1 MKHTGTGRG
10 SKKGWIA
17 ALMVVLML
25 FAAGCAKN
33 STSGAA
39 EPDASPSAGNEGTA
53 AKQEVTLK
61 VATLIP
67 PMTDMLELVKPLL
80 KEDGIN
86 LELVVLS
93 DNVQPN
99 DALANKEVDANFFQH
114 VPYMN
119 SYNES
124 KGSSLVPVQPV
135 YHAIYG
141 AYSKSY
147 KNMDE
152 LPDGA
157 VVAVA
162 NDATN
167 LGRSL
172 VMLEKAGYIKLK
184 DGVGIKATL
193 ADITENPHNYKFEEV
208 DLLMLARMLDDADLV
223 LMTPAYASP
232 LGLTPKKDALL
243 TETTESEF
251 AITFVAREDNKD
263 SEPIVKLAERLS
275 GPEVKKFLEENYSE
289 IAIPAFE

>member
-1 MKHTGTGRG
+1 
-10 SKKGWIA
+10 
-17 ALMVVLML
+17 ML
-25 FAAGCAKN
+25 AILLVAVAGCGNANGNGNGGN
-33 STSGAA
+33 SANGANANTSSQNQS
-39 EPDASPSAGNEGTA
+39 ET
-53 AKQEVTLK
+53 KKEVTLK

-67 PMTDMLELVKPLL
+67 PMTDILELVKPLL

-119 SYNES
+119 EYNES
-124 KGSSLVPVQPV
+124 KKSNLVGVQPV
-135 YHAIYG
+135 YHAVYG
-141 AYSKSY
+141 AYSKRY
-147 KNMDE
+147 KTMKE
-152 LPDGA
+152 VPDGSTIA
-157 VVAVA
+157 IA

-167 LGRSL
+167 TGRSL
-172 VMLEKAGYIKLK
+172 VMLEKAGLIKLK
-184 DGVGIKATL
+184 EGVGIKATQ
-193 ADITENPHNYKFEEV
+193 ADIIENPHNYKFEEV

-243 TETTESEF
+243 TETTDSAF
-251 AITFVAREDNKD
+251 AITMVAREDNKD
-263 SEPIVKLAERLS
+263 SESIKKLAERLS
-275 GPEVKKFLEENYSE
+275 GPEVKKFLEENYAE

>member
-1 MKHTGTGRG
+1 MSRK
-10 SKKGWIA
+10 WMA
-17 ALMVVLML
+17 WMLAVLLVVV
-25 FAAGCAKN
+25 AGCGNAKSNGDGKGN
-33 STSGAA
+33 SGNANTSAQNQS
-39 EPDASPSAGNEGTA
+39 ET
-53 AKQEVTLK
+53 KEVATLK

-67 PMTDMLELVKPLL
+67 PMTDILELVKPLL

-119 SYNES
+119 EYNES
-124 KGSSLVPVQPV
+124 KKANLVGVQPV
-135 YHAIYG
+135 YHAVYG
-141 AYSKSY
+141 AYSKRY
-147 KNMDE
+147 KTME
-152 LPDGA
+152 EVPDGSTIA
-157 VVAVA
+157 IA

-167 LGRSL
+167 TGRSL
-172 VMLEKAGYIKLK
+172 VMLEKAGLIKLK
-184 DGVGIKATL
+184 EGVGIQATQ
-193 ADITENPHNYKFEEV
+193 ADIVENPHNYKFEEV

-243 TETTESEF
+243 TETTDSAF
-251 AITFVAREDNKD
+251 AITMVAREDNKD
-263 SEPIVKLAERLS
+263 SEPIKKLAERLS
-275 GPEVKKFLEENYSE
+275 GPEVKKFLEENYAE